1 MMPSHSPSLETPNP
15 QPQLPTPL
23 TPTHTINPMSP
34 QAIRVNVRCI
44 DTSRIRKD
52 VVVKTNRPFFN
63 LYVTDIIVDINGIV
77 IASKGDWYD
86 IILNND
92 PDATRLIDFC
102 RSVL

>member
-1 MMPSHSPSLETPNP
+1 
-15 QPQLPTPL
+15 
-23 TPTHTINPMSP
+23 MSP
-34 QAIRVNVRCI
+34 QEVFRINVRCV
-44 DTSRIRKD
+44 DTNANARKD

-86 IILNND
+86 IISSND

-102 RSVL
+102 RSIL